1 MIRSLFLKLGL
12 LVVTMGIVLWI
23 GWTRH
28 VPVPTSDGSP
38 QEGQIIATAHHSSS
52 AGQELRVEPA
62 ASASGV
68 QPQGPRL
75 VDLNRADATE
85 LEALP
90 GVGAVLAQRVI
101 AFRDSVGRFRRIEE
115 LRGVK
120 GIGAKKFERLKS
132 WVTVSMGDRPRHTEH
147 GQS

>member
-23 GWTRH
+23 GGIRYAS
-28 VPVPTSDGSP
+28 V
-38 QEGQIIATAHHSSS
+38 SSS
-52 AGQELRVEPA
+52 AVSAQGQVIASSHRSAYAGHEPRVEPA
-62 ASASGV
+62 ASAQGI
-68 QPQGPRL
+68 QPPSHRL
-75 VDLNRADATE
+75 LDLNRADANE
-85 LEALP
+85 LETLP
-90 GVGAVLAQRVI
+90 GIGAVLAQRVI
-101 AFRDSVGRFRRIEE
+101 AFRESVGRFRRIEE

-132 WVTVSMGDRPRHTEH
+132 WVTVSTGDMPRQTEH